1 MKYLITGGAG
11 FIGKSLIM
19 KLLENPDNIIFN
31 IDKLNYS
38 SSVEPINTLSLKLKN
53 NNHKFFKIDLA
64 NKEEINKVI
73 QVCNPDIIFHL
84 AAESHVDRSIISPSD
99 FIQSNII
106 GTFNL
111 LEASLKHYKKLNSI
125 RKKQFKFLHISTDEV
140 FGSLDNNGSFCEN
153 SSYDPRS
160 PYSASKA
167 SSDHLV
173 KAWFHTFN
181 LPIIISNCSNN
192 FGPWQYP
199 EKFIPKI
206 ILNAINNKKIPIY
219 GNGFNIRDWLF
230 VDDHISALLLLSKEG
245 RIGESYCIGGN
256 GEKTNNQVV
265 MQICSIL
272 DKKFPDQIPHMRLI
286 EYVKDRPGHDYRYSI
301 NFEKIRRAHGWE
313 PKYNFSEGITKTV
326 DWYISNLAWVEKL
339 NRQKE

>member
-38 SSVEPINTLSLKLKN
+38 SSIEPINTFSLKLKN

-84 AAESHVDRSIISPSD
+84 AAESHVDRSIISPND
-99 FIQSNII
+99 FIQSNIL

-111 LEASLKHYKKLNSI
+111 LEASLKHYKKLNLI

-140 FGSLDNNGSFCEN
+140 FGSLDKNGSFCEN

-173 KAWFHTFN
+173 KAWFHTFD

-206 ILNAINNKKIPIY
+206 ILNAIKNKKIPIY
-219 GNGFNIRDWLF
+219 GNGSNIRDWLF
-230 VDDHISALLLLSKEG
+230 IEDHVDALLLLSKEG
-245 RIGESYCIGGN
+245 KIGESYCIGGK
-256 GEKTNNQVV
+256 GEKTNNQLALE
-265 MQICSIL
+265 ICIIF
-272 DKKFPDQIPHMRLI
+272 DNKFPDKKHIIDL
-286 EYVKDRPGHDYRYSI
+286 
-301 NFEKIRRAHGWE
+301 
-313 PKYNFSEGITKTV
+313 
-326 DWYISNLAWVEKL
+326 
-339 NRQKE
+339 